1 MGKNW
6 AGYGM
11 ILIRDNEAGNQV
23 TKEVERLTGWL
34 DGVILKR
41 KRKREGTVACAFR

>member
-23 TKEVERLTGWL
+23 TKEVGRLTGWREML
-34 DGVILKR
+34 IL
-41 KRKREGTVACAFR
+41 EGH